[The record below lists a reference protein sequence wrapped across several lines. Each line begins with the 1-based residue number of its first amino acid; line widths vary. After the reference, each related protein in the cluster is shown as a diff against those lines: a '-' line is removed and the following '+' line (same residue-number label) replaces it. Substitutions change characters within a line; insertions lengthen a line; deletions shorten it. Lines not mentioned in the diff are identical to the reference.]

1 MTTLKI
7 GDKAPAFSGLTQEGK
22 TISSTDLLG
31 KKYVL
36 FFYPKAETPGCTAE
50 ACDLRDNYHALQKQ
64 GFEVIGVSTDAVE
77 KQKRWTEKHQLPYT
91 LISDTDKKIVNDF
104 GVWGEKKMM
113 GRTYMGIHRT
123 TFIIN
128 EIGVIE
134 NIITKVNTKAHAEQ
148 IL

>member
-50 ACDLRDNYHALQKQ
+50 ACDLRDNYHVLQKQ

-91 LISDTDKKIVNDF
+91 LIADTDKKIVNDF

-134 NIITKVNTKAHAEQ
+134 NIITKVNTKAHAAQ